1 MKPLL
6 FTASAIALMMGTA
19 ACSQAASHAETTPP
33 VAMETAAATPDQV
46 KDEHA
51 ADLKETASSADL
63 ACLTNRIYSDPG
75 RGSNSKFV

>member
-51 ADLKETASSADL
+51 ADLNFGLHEVWSA
-63 ACLTNRIYSDPG
+63 TPT
-75 RGSNSKFV
+75 KW